1 MNTVSHALIGYA
13 ASSLIFGPEIA
24 RDNIV
29 PIILASSVMDLDHVA
44 YLLKHFKSTIKEAK
58 TGHATPNLQGIFHR
72 VHSQLIFMLLMMVL
86 SFFID
91 TTLVKIICFNVFL
104 HMGMDALIDS
114 YYHAFKPFSPNLL
127 SIRIFGDKKMR
138 IIADV
143 ISVPVLT
150 FILWVI

>member
-1 MNTVSHALIGYA
+1 MNTVSHALIGFA
-13 ASSLIFGPEIA
+13 ASSIIFGPEIA
-24 RDNIV
+24 RDNV
-29 PIILASSVMDLDHVA
+29 MPIILASTAMDVDHIF
-44 YLLKHFKSTIKEAK
+44 YFIKHIKPVIKQAK
-58 TGHATPNLQGIFHR
+58 TGHTTPNLQGIFHR

-91 TTLVKIICFNVFL
+91 TTLVRIICFNVFL
-104 HMGMDALIDS
+104 HMGMDALIDC

-138 IIADV
+138 IIADI